1 MHHHGRSLG
10 QLTNDDALV
19 ARVARDP
26 AQAPLAPRARALV
39 NYAVRLTRTPGA
51 ATEEDLA
58 VLRTAGLSDTAIH
71 DTACVVAYYNFVN
84 RVASGLGVQLEP
96 PAG

>member
-19 ARVARDP
+19 AEVAHNP
-26 AQAPLAPRARALV
+26 AQAPLASRARALV
-39 NYAVRLTRTPGA
+39 DYAVRLTQSPGS

-58 VLRTAGLSDTAIH
+58 VLRAAGLSDTAIH
-71 DTACVVAYYNFVN
+71 DTACVVGYYNFVN
-84 RVASGLGVQLEP
+84 RVASGLGVQLERP
-96 PAG
+96 TG